1 MTEIVWDELTDGNTA
16 KKPEKIIQADCFRAK
31 MYDRAELRREQE
43 RRNRQKEV
51 EMIRLTLQA
60 IALISI
66 FFMISLI
73 DAADMAHTVIL
84 LALIIGCSAFMIL
97 LGNNKKER

>member
-1 MTEIVWDELTDGNTA
+1 
-16 KKPEKIIQADCFRAK
+16 
-31 MYDRAELRREQE
+31 
-43 RRNRQKEV
+43 
-51 EMIRLTLQA
+51 MIRLTLQA
-60 IALISI
+60 IALIGI